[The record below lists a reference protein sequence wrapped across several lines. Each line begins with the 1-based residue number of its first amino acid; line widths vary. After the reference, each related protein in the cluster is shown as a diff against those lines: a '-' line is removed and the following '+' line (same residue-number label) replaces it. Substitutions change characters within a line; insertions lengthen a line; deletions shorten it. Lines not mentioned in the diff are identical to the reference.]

1 MNQDKNNDD
10 PISRIEISVKNAQN
24 DIRKLFLHSTR
35 QEIAIGSLDAKI
47 EALDQKVEDRFN
59 QQGKRFDQLELLIRQ
74 LLPNANN

>member
-35 QEIAIGSLDAKI
+35 QEIAIESLSG
-47 EALDQKVEDRFN
+47 KVDDVKQHLAEHD
-59 QQGKRFDQLELLIRQ
+59 KRFDKIEDALAIIVNHLSK
-74 LLPNANN
+74 